1 MIVFENTGKEN
12 AAGALKIAI
21 LKAVEI
27 NAPAIVLPS
36 GTGETGELA
45 VKMAGELGYHGK
57 IVVVRTVSKA
67 VLSGAN
73 KMTPEVKARLED
85 AGAAV
90 VSCAHALSAGERGIS
105 GKFKGVYPLEL
116 MAATLRTFGQGMK
129 VAFECAVMA
138 LDTDAIP
145 YGVPVVSLGGSSF
158 GVDTAVIITPAYSAD
173 ILDTK
178 IHEVLCKP
186 GLYPQKTD

>member
-1 MIVFENTGKEN
+1 MKVFEKTGKEN
-12 AAGALKIAI
+12 AAEALQIAI
-21 LKAVEI
+21 MKAAEI
-27 NAPAIVLPS
+27 NAPAVVLPS
-36 GTGETGELA
+36 GTGETGRLA
-45 VKMAGELGYHGK
+45 VQTAGELGYSGQLV
-57 IVVVRTVSKA
+57 IVRTVSKA
-67 VLSGAN
+67 VLNGGN
-73 KMTPEVKARLED
+73 KMPPEVKAELE
-85 AGAAV
+85 ASGAKV

-105 GKFKGVYPLEL
+105 GKFKGIYPLEV

-145 YGVPVVSLGGSSF
+145 YDVPVVSLGGSSF

-186 GLYPQKTD
+186 GLYE